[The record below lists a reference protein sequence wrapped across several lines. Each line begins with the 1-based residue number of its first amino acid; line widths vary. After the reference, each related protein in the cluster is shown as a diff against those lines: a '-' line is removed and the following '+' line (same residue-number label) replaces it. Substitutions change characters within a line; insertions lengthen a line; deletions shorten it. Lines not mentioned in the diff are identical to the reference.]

1 MVSSGP
7 IGFNLLFQAVRQSVA
22 RSSILRP
29 FEFGAKSSL
38 RDCGWLRANLGTV
51 GCERPSCGPEAS
63 ELCPFVG
70 PNWLGIRQLAA
81 QRDERKL
88 LYKNKHLLRLR
99 FDWLADFL
107 RPTHRFTC
115 NFTFAPFH
123 FCSHLFS
130 AFSLAFSYPKPS
142 PALLAP
148 LLSLSPDSLSLSLF
162 LSRLLVRYSL
172 SQCSGNAGSW
182 CVFSRASPL
191 ASLVQSC
198 DSCCSSLVIIISLDE
213 RHCVAGGGCCH
224 RANVAGPHSPPETRR
239 SNSAALAAALFGAP
253 VALVPIGPDVVRER
267 GCVSKFDLSCLSRA
281 HPVV

>member
-148 LLSLSPDSLSLSLF
+148 LLSLSPDSLSLSL
-162 LSRLLVRYSL
+162 SL
-172 SQCSGNAGSW
+172 SPIGSLLAFAMLGQCGLVVR
-182 CVFSRASPL
+182 VFSRL
-191 ASLVQSC
+191 ASGFSRAKLRLLLLKLGHNHFVGRASLCCWRRLLPQSERC
-198 DSCCSSLVIIISLDE
+198 RPTQPARDKEKQLGRAGCSSIWGP
-213 RHCVAGGGCCH
+213 GGFGSN
-224 RANVAGPHSPPETRR
+224 RA
-239 SNSAALAAALFGAP
+239 
-253 VALVPIGPDVVRER
+253 
-267 GCVSKFDLSCLSRA
+267 
-281 HPVV
+281 